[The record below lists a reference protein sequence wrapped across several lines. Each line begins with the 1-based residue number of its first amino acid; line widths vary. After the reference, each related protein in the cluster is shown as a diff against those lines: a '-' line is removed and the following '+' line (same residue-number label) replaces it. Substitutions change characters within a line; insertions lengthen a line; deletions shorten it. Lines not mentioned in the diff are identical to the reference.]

1 MKRFVF
7 KIAVVLMMVLT
18 VLSFAEKAK
27 ITIWA
32 WDPNF
37 NIAIMQEAA
46 NRYMKINPNVEFDI
60 LTMAK
65 ADVEQKLNTILA
77 SGVKTGLPEIV
88 LIEDYNA
95 QKYLQSYPGSFAD
108 LTKEFNYKEFANY
121 KVKLM
126 TLNDKVYGVPFDSG
140 SRFLLQKRLP

>member
-18 VLSFAEKAK
+18 VMSFAEKAK

-46 NRYMKINPNVEFDI
+46 NRNMKINPNV
-60 LTMAK
+60 
-65 ADVEQKLNTILA
+65 
-77 SGVKTGLPEIV
+77 
-88 LIEDYNA
+88 
-95 QKYLQSYPGSFAD
+95 
-108 LTKEFNYKEFANY
+108 
-121 KVKLM
+121 
-126 TLNDKVYGVPFDSG
+126 
-140 SRFLLQKRLP
+140 